1 MASRPKLGRSELHT
15 DCHHRG
21 RLLLDRFR
29 QPPPPKI
36 AVPSITAEAAAACAT
51 TAQAICARET
61 PVVVRGCTDVFRTT
75 RWSSAEQ
82 LVEHY
87 GDVPFELAADVTLS
101 LRDYVRYAAEAEADY
116 PYYLVERRFEGE
128 RAALLQDYAPPTLF
142 DDDLLSQV
150 PGSKRARYW
159 LVGGERSGT
168 ALHADPLC
176 TSAWNAC
183 ACGRKLWAFLPSGA
197 DLAAVGLRTR
207 AQGGGASRASNPRL
221 ARLPFLSGSARRK
234 TAAGWHVT
242 PPVRRRPPY
251 STNGATLQV
260 LKRARLQTRAD
271 RRAGARTCHSH
282 VRASPCTERRP
293 AVWFADELEAAS
305 TLPGYQLCLQEA
317 SHWLGLG

>member
-1 MASRPKLGRSELHT
+1 MHAHAHVPVLSHGSHPTQRWTSFAVAMASRPKLGSSELHT

-29 QPPPPKI
+29 QPPPPSL
-36 AVPSITAEAAAACAT
+36 AVPVITAEAAAACAE

-87 GDVPFELAADVTLS
+87 GDVQFELAADVTLS
-101 LRDYVRYAAEAEADY
+101 LRDYVRYAAEADADY

-128 RAALLQDYAPPTLF
+128 RVALLQDYAPPTLF

-176 TSAWNAC
+176 SSAWNAC
-183 ACGRKLWAFLPSGA
+183 ACGRKLWAFLPPDA
-197 DLAAVGLRTR
+197 DLAAAGLRTR
-207 AQGGGASRASNPRL
+207 AQGGGATQASNPR
-221 ARLPFLSGSARRK
+221 P
-234 TAAGWHVT
+234 AG
-242 PPVRRRPPY
+242 
-251 STNGATLQV
+251 
-260 LKRARLQTRAD
+260 TR
-271 RRAGARTCHSH
+271 
-282 VRASPCTERRP
+282 
-293 AVWFADELEAAS
+293 
-305 TLPGYQLCLQEA
+305 
-317 SHWLGLG
+317 

>member
-1 MASRPKLGRSELHT
+1 MGWRRPARLMASNKLGSSELHT

-29 QPPPPKI
+29 QPPPHSL
-36 AVPSITAEAAAACAT
+36 AVPAITAEAAAACAE

-87 GDVPFELAADVTLS
+87 GDVTFELAADVTLS

-128 RAALLQDYAPPTLF
+128 RVALLQDYAPPTLF

-176 TSAWNAC
+176 SSAWNAC
-183 ACGRKLWAFLPSGA
+183 AFGRKLWAFLPPDA
-197 DLAAVGLRTR
+197 DLAAAGLRTR
-207 AQGGGASRASNPRL
+207 AQGG
-221 ARLPFLSGSARRK
+221 
-234 TAAGWHVT
+234 
-242 PPVRRRPPY
+242 
-251 STNGATLQV
+251 
-260 LKRARLQTRAD
+260 
-271 RRAGARTCHSH
+271 
-282 VRASPCTERRP
+282 ERRP
-293 AVWFADELEAAS
+293 AVWFTDELEAAS

-317 SHWLGLG
+317 SYLLNSLTRSLAHSLTHSRTHARTHARTRSLAAGG

>member
-1 MASRPKLGRSELHT
+1 MASRPELGRSELHT

-75 RWSSAEQ
+75 RWSSAEK

-183 ACGRKLWAFLPSGA
+183 ACGRKLWAFLPPGA

-221 ARLPFLSGSARRK
+221 ARLPLLSGSARRK
-234 TAAGWHVT
+234 DGGRLACDPSCQEAPSVQYKRRNPTGVQKGPPADEQTAEPVLALATHTCEPRLAQSAG
-242 PPVRRRPPY
+242 PPSGLPTSSRRPRRCPATSCVFRRR
-251 STNGATLQV
+251 AT
-260 LKRARLQTRAD
+260 
-271 RRAGARTCHSH
+271 G
-282 VRASPCTERRP
+282 
-293 AVWFADELEAAS
+293 
-305 TLPGYQLCLQEA
+305 
-317 SHWLGLG
+317 

>member
-1 MASRPKLGRSELHT
+1 MNAFDLPSADYARVAPSAFSQQGALAVRRVAARPLPQLMASRPKLGRSELHT

-29 QPPPPKI
+29 QPPPPNI
-36 AVPSITAEAAAACAT
+36 AVPLITAEAAAACET
-51 TAQAICARET
+51 TAEAICARET

-142 DDDLLSQV
+142 DDDLLAQV

-183 ACGRKLWAFLPSGA
+183 ACGRKLWAFLPPDA

-221 ARLPFLSGSARRK
+221 AGL
-234 TAAGWHVT
+234 
-242 PPVRRRPPY
+242 
-251 STNGATLQV
+251 
-260 LKRARLQTRAD
+260 AD
-271 RRAGARTCHSH
+271 D
-282 VRASPCTERRP
+282 P
-293 AVWFADELEAAS
+293 L
-305 TLPGYQLCLQEA
+305 L
-317 SHWLGLG
+317 

>member
-1 MASRPKLGRSELHT
+1 MASTPKLGSSELHT

-29 QPPPPKI
+29 QPPPPSL
-36 AVPSITAEAAAACAT
+36 AVPVITAEAAAACAE

-101 LRDYVRYAAEAEADY
+101 LRDYVRYAADAEADY

-128 RAALLQDYAPPTLF
+128 RVALLQDYAPPALF

-176 TSAWNAC
+176 SSAWNAC
-183 ACGRKLWAFLPSGA
+183 ACGRKLWAFLPPDA
-197 DLAAVGLRTR
+197 DLAAAGLRTR
-207 AQGGGASRASNPRL
+207 ADGG
-221 ARLPFLSGSARRK
+221 
-234 TAAGWHVT
+234 
-242 PPVRRRPPY
+242 
-251 STNGATLQV
+251 
-260 LKRARLQTRAD
+260 
-271 RRAGARTCHSH
+271 
-282 VRASPCTERRP
+282 ERRP

-305 TLPGYQLCLQEA
+305 SLPGYQLCLQEA
-317 SHWLGLG
+317 SYLLSSYQLCLQEASYLLSSYQLCLQEASYLLGSNLLTHSLTRSLALAHSLVHLLTRSL